1 MWFKTS
7 FLIDAS
13 DSIFCNLKR
22 RSGLNMLSSKNSWR
36 IATMYNGA
44 KPSRGYCKIY
54 SETNKF
60 FRKLFALTFLPQE
73 HIVEAFQVNISII
86 EIRILCINVLTWIAV
101 FQNDT
106 YFQSAAIVKWGQI
119 HSDCIKISDIITTWR
134 GITCRI
140 AITIEGVENAYLTRN
155 VHFQYRP

>member
-1 MWFKTS
+1 MIKAGTLGCVF
-7 FLIDAS
+7 IDNETHSSGQLNALQAS
-13 DSIFCNLKR
+13 PVVHLVTP
-22 RSGLNMLSSKNSWR
+22 LSCVSLSMN
-36 IATMYNGA
+36 TQ
-44 KPSRGYCKIY
+44 PSVPII
-54 SETNKF
+54 ETNKF
-60 FRKLFALTFLPQE
+60 FRKLFALPFLPQE

-86 EIRILCINVLTWIAV
+86 EIRILCINVLTRIAV
-101 FQNDT
+101 FHNDT

-134 GITCRI
+134 GITCKI